1 MSDIE
6 IIEKLVILVL
16 GLLIRFIERKK
27 MLRKFEAEK
36 AKLNGSHNL
45 HRVS

>member
-6 IIEKLVILVL
+6 IIEKLGILVL

-27 MLRKFEAEK
+27 MLRKLEAEK
-36 AKLNGSHNL
+36 AKSNGSHNI